1 MSKKVTKPKA
11 EPKPKT
17 AASIFD
23 HIKNITESKVPWS
36 ALSEADR
43 KSFSPYI
50 VNRWL
55 SMNSGLIELINE
67 CQQYTIGGM
76 QPGHVYELYRE
87 LLPKQKLY
95 LKYVKGSKAPK
106 YNDRLIE
113 LITNHL
119 QCSERECE
127 DYLDILSKRDDFK
140 DIVESLAK
148 MYALNESEIKKLFS

>member
-1 MSKKVTKPKA
+1 
-11 EPKPKT
+11 
-17 AASIFD
+17 
-23 HIKNITESKVPWS
+23 
-36 ALSEADR
+36 
-43 KSFSPYI
+43 
-50 VNRWL
+50 
-55 SMNSGLIELINE
+55 MNAGLIELVDE

-76 QPGHVYELYRE
+76 SPGNVYELYRE

-127 DYLDILSKRDDFK
+127 DYLDIIFKRDDYK
-140 DIVESLAK
+140 DLIESLARK
-148 MYALNESEIKKLFS
+148 YAMADSDIKKLFT